1 MTKLVK
7 MMSKIIQ
14 GELCIYVDDLRLK
27 TIMYL
32 KKSFYRNFLTQI
44 KLKHQPPTNTFPIA
58 IGSVQL
64 VLFAIIDSILN

>member
-1 MTKLVK
+1 MHLRGL
-7 MMSKIIQ
+7 SKIK
-14 GELCIYVDDLRLK
+14 K

-32 KKSFYRNFLTQI
+32 KNSFYRNFLTQI

>member
-1 MTKLVK
+1 MTELVK
-7 MMSKIIQ
+7 MKSKIIQ

-32 KKSFYRNFLTQI
+32 KKSFYINFSTQI
-44 KLKHQPPTNTFPIA
+44 KLKRQPPINTIPIA

>member
-1 MTKLVK
+1 
-7 MMSKIIQ
+7 MSKIIQ

-32 KKSFYRNFLTQI
+32 KKSFYINFSTQI
-44 KLKHQPPTNTFPIA
+44 KLKRQPPINTIPIA

-64 VLFAIIDSILN
+64 VLLAIIDSILN